1 MSSKIL
7 FVDNSSRCFY
17 IFRMPVAKAFKQAG
31 YEVYVMTP
39 TPDEYSMKIK
49 KEGIDHI
56 SYPLKSKF
64 SPMEDMKLLLFLRKQ
79 YKKLQ
84 PNYVIHYTIKPN
96 IYGSIAAGINKIPSL
111 AVVPGTGSVFSKK
124 NIISFI
130 TTMLYKIAFRFP
142 QKIWVLNQEDKK
154 AFIQK
159 NILKE
164 NRIEILLGEGVDI
177 NYFFVQNAYKK
188 KSPFVFLYMGRML
201 KEKGITYLAEASS
214 ILKKKT
220 NEKFEVHL
228 LGLVDGLAKDIIS
241 LEQIKEWEKGGVVKY
256 LGSIS
261 DVRKEIGNSDCV
273 VLPSYYGEGV
283 PRSLMEAS
291 AMQRA
296 IITTDNV
303 GCRDVI
309 EDGKTGFLCKV
320 KDAEDLSDKMFQM
333 MSLNETEIQQMGIC
347 GRKKII
353 AEFDNRIIIKKY
365 MDFIIRQIND
375 DYQN

>member
-1 MSSKIL
+1 MPSRIL
-7 FVDNSSRCFY
+7 FVDNSARCFY
-17 IFRMPVAKAFKQAG
+17 IFRMPVAKAFRQAG

-39 TPDEYSMKIK
+39 LIDEYSKNIK
-49 KEGIDHI
+49 REGIKHVT
-56 SYPLKSKF
+56 YPLKSKF
-64 SPMEDMKLLLFLRKQ
+64 SPIEDIKLLMFLRKQ
-79 YKKLQ
+79 YKELK
-84 PNYVIHYTIKPN
+84 PDYIIHYTIKPN
-96 IYGSIAAGINKIPSL
+96 IYGSIAAKMNGISSL

-164 NRIEILLGEGVDI
+164 NRIEILPGEGVDI

-228 LGLVDGLAKDIIS
+228 LGLVDGLAKDVIS
-241 LEQIKEWEKGGVVKY
+241 LEQIKKWEKGGLVKY

-261 DVRKEIGNSDCV
+261 DVRKEIENSDCV

-320 KDAEDLSDKMFQM
+320 KNAEDLSDKMFQM

-347 GRKKII
+347 GRNKII
-353 AEFDNRIIIKKY
+353 AEFDNEIIIKKY
-365 MDFIIRQIND
+365 MDFIIGQIND
-375 DYQN
+375 NN

>member
-1 MSSKIL
+1 M
-7 FVDNSSRCFY
+7 
-17 IFRMPVAKAFKQAG
+17 
-31 YEVYVMTP
+31 
-39 TPDEYSMKIK
+39 
-49 KEGIDHI
+49 
-56 SYPLKSKF
+56 
-64 SPMEDMKLLLFLRKQ
+64 
-79 YKKLQ
+79 
-84 PNYVIHYTIKPN
+84 
-96 IYGSIAAGINKIPSL
+96 
-111 AVVPGTGSVFSKK
+111 
-124 NIISFI
+124 
-130 TTMLYKIAFRFP
+130 
-142 QKIWVLNQEDKK
+142 
-154 AFIQK
+154 
-159 NILKE
+159 
-164 NRIEILLGEGVDI
+164 
-177 NYFFVQNAYKK
+177 
-188 KSPFVFLYMGRML
+188 
-201 KEKGITYLAEASS
+201 
-214 ILKKKT
+214 
-220 NEKFEVHL
+220 
-228 LGLVDGLAKDIIS
+228 
-241 LEQIKEWEKGGVVKY
+241 EQIKEWEKGGVVKY